1 MNLFQVRSLV
11 YTGGV
16 AGLDLDAGS
25 GNLIMTNTGGD
36 INLNTTSSKH
46 VVVNTGSFIMLGGYV
61 DMRQH
66 DMIGVFNITNASSN
80 INITANNDIN
90 VTSQNGA
97 ITLYTPNGVKVAS
110 ERFER
115 ALGSSSIVQPVFQQG
130 AVTSTGSSGS
140 VSVTIPQGYT
150 SVGSYQVFVTHTDNN
165 PPQLSV
171 VRNTSNAFTIYWQ
184 SGGGGSQPFDWMT
197 AGT

>member
-130 AVTSTGSSGS
+130 AVTSSGSSGS